1 MRVGAVTRHTKSIY
15 LGVGRVLCGASSAL
29 LSTTSLALN
38 YQDQSLGVLTECSV
52 NYSSE
57 YQDLPVLGKIQHPVI
72 KLKDDI
78 SLSVGI
84 QEMTIRN
91 IAISLGFPIDNVLY
105 PDDVVPG
112 QILLGTDSQPAELRI
127 EAIFVYPDQQ
137 NYMALIFPKAIVRVN
152 SNFSTS
158 NSDASSAGVVFES
171 RRADVKH
178 GGVPEWNDSPLGKFV
193 FSIFN
198 L

>member
-15 LGVGRVLCGASSAL
+15 LGVGRVLCGTSSAL

-52 NYSSE
+52 NYAAE
-57 YQDLPVLGKIQHPVI
+57 YQDLPILGTVQSPVI

-84 QEMTIRN
+84 QEMTARN
-91 IAISLGFPIDNVLY
+91 LAISLGLNPASY
-105 PDDVVPG
+105 ADDLTG
-112 QILLGTDSQPAELRI
+112 NILLGTDSQPAELRI

-158 NSDASSAGVVFES
+158 TSDASSAGVVFES
-171 RRADVKH
+171 RRADEKH
-178 GGVPEWNDSPLGKFV
+178 EGVSEWNDSPLGKFV
-193 FSIFN
+193 FSTNN